1 MRINNLFSDHK
12 DIYVFYRDDA
22 CNLKITKFQGFFP
35 YYYEPDPHG
44 QFKSFKGE
52 PLRKAILSEPS
63 DIRKK
68 ATPKAFEADILF
80 VKRFMIDK
88 IDVIDPAPIKYCF
101 VDIETLATEM
111 PNIQEAKYP
120 ISCMSVYNS
129 LYKTIQTF
137 YLSDYESE
145 YMMLVAFTTYMKKE
159 KFDIWFSWNVKFD
172 YNYLYNRTLA
182 IFDMEGIKNG
192 NLADC
197 ISPIDKS
204 RYGDGEV
211 KYPAGTSIVD
221 YLMWFKKITLGREKM
236 YTLDYIAQKFLKVPP
251 KTKVDFSKLSPELKK
266 HNIDD
271 VKLMVGLEEQMQ
283 LVKYYDEIR
292 RITQVEW
299 EDFEFNSRAIDMLLL
314 KEAKQ
319 RNLVLPNRPTGEGEE
334 ENFEGAFREIYETGR
349 LENIGKAD
357 VSSAYPYA
365 IIEFCLDPAN
375 VVQELKENCIQIGND
390 YFLQNS
396 TALIPTVIKKLLI
409 RKTEIKKELESIP
422 ENDPKHSDTQLKY
435 DAIKSLCNSA
445 YGVTALKFFRLFDVR
460 VASATTFIVRSLLHY
475 IKDKLEQ
482 AGHPVVYID
491 TDGVFYKNPS
501 NEINNKLN
509 DWVQTWA
516 KEKFKKEQVSI
527 TFDYEGAF
535 ESILLLS
542 KCRYRG
548 RLRKVNGEL
557 KIETKGIEVK
567 RKDSTKYMAK
577 FQDTLI
583 DKILDNEPKD
593 KIYEWIKT
601 EIKNFKTQPI
611 IDIAFPCK
619 MAKSKIEY
627 KSVPIFSRALDNT
640 PEFKT
645 KVGDSFYYIKME
657 GQDETKKDM
666 VKAFDEERY
675 EHINR
680 EEVDWQAMLERNII
694 MKLDVIF
701 TAMRWNLLD
710 IYVAPPT
717 SKICDRCLK
726 DKSFCRF
733 PETGNTC
740 KTCVKEI
747 EKANAPKRAKKTTK
761 SSISDP
767 LVDVKPD
774 KVGQD
779 TPDSALN
786 TSNTTQPIETQGVK
800 DDKIND
806 KNLVTGT
813 PVKSLRKRGRPK
825 KLPMP
830 EDLNFGKSENEK
842 HEQNL

>member
-825 KLPMP
+825 KLPKP
-830 EDLNFGKSENEK
+830 KDLNFGKSENEK